1 MNGKKLFIDHRI
13 NSIQNYIAPATRHRY
28 DMIDVNVYQENI
40 FHTKMVLHDFDLNNY
55 LFNITKDDLSEREQ
69 QQIRRQV
76 RQEMLEIYNGRN
88 MPSMR

>member
-1 MNGKKLFIDHRI
+1 
-13 NSIQNYIAPATRHRY
+13 
-28 DMIDVNVYQENI
+28 
-40 FHTKMVLHDFDLNNY
+40 MVLHDFDLNNY

-76 RQEMLEIYNGRN
+76 RQEMQEIYNGRN

>member
-1 MNGKKLFIDHRI
+1 
-13 NSIQNYIAPATRHRY
+13 
-28 DMIDVNVYQENI
+28 MIDVNVYQENI
-40 FHTKMVLHDFDLNNY
+40 FHTKMVLHDFDLDNY
-55 LFNITKDDLSEREQ
+55 LFNITKEDLTPRQQ

>member
-1 MNGKKLFIDHRI
+1 
-13 NSIQNYIAPATRHRY
+13 
-28 DMIDVNVYQENI
+28 MIDVNVYQENI

-76 RQEMLEIYNGRN
+76 RQEMQEIYNGRN

>member
-1 MNGKKLFIDHRI
+1 
-13 NSIQNYIAPATRHRY
+13 
-28 DMIDVNVYQENI
+28 
-40 FHTKMVLHDFDLNNY
+40 MVLHDFDLNNY

>member
-1 MNGKKLFIDHRI
+1 
-13 NSIQNYIAPATRHRY
+13 
-28 DMIDVNVYQENI
+28 MIDVNVYQENI
-40 FHTKMVLHDFDLNNY
+40 FHTKMVLHDFDLDNY
-55 LFNITKDDLSEREQ
+55 LFNITKDDLTPRQQ